1 MKKFLAIILAI
12 LGTVIFMT
20 SVSAELEPC
29 YNYYKL
35 SVGESFNLKTPDCT
49 YESLDTK
56 TATVDSEGNVKA
68 VSVGKTD
75 IIIKSA
81 GGEAKTTVIVDDG
94 KPVDLYA
101 KGYEGGEEKLIM
113 VLGDSLSYTTALNGN
128 AQNWH
133 GYIARQFNISV
144 NNYSKGGTC
153 ISSGG
158 VYPQSEWEGYG
169 PRLLRAIEGKVLTE
183 TDAVAKPGEVPD
195 ILLVLGG
202 TNDHLSNG
210 KGYPLGRPG
219 DRKTGALRGSVA
231 NIIETTY
238 KHYPETEIVFMT
250 PTNILNTEYGNT
262 GKNGSGFEFDDYVEA
277 IKETCAEYN
286 VKCID
291 LYNNDRTDLVSFATR
306 YHRETDGIH
315 PSAEGYNL
323 IGKVT
328 IEELERLGVIKTYGY
343 ETEPAGTKKLI
354 PGRPQIKPYYIY
366 DFETIAKRSS
376 QKGKFSYS
384 ASALISAQRYSSYIK
399 TEEGLKFTPVESR
412 TSRIAPTVTLNL
424 NMLTFPI
431 IDYPYVSLVYRT
443 SSKESNVNVFLG
455 GNDNHRSVLGES
467 DETKITSGELTN
479 LTLNVLDM
487 ANEGVTFGTE
497 EIFNDYYLAYEFFK
511 NTQSMAEDDY
521 VDIIGVGFFKDEE
534 TAKSFDGKNARGSG
548 FTDTLSH
555 WACDNI
561 DYVVRKGLFAG
572 LSSTKF
578 GPNENMT
585 RAMLVTVLSRMA
597 GDTENASEIPY
608 KDVASDAWYR
618 KAVAFAYSKNICDG
632 TDSFR
637 PDDNVTRE
645 ELADMLCRYAK
656 YMGKDTQGAELKFE
670 DSSQITE
677 SMKNSVSYC
686 VSAGIV
692 SGYENGRIFKPK
704 NSATRAEVATMIK
717 RYTDIKD

>member
-1 MKKFLAIILAI
+1 MFRQSLNPAI
-12 LGTVIFMT
+12 
-20 SVSAELEPC
+20 
-29 YNYYKL
+29 NYKL

-101 KGYEGGEEKLIM
+101 KDYEGSEEKLIM
-113 VLGDSLSYTTALNGN
+113 VIGDSLSASTALNGN

-133 GYIARQFNISV
+133 GYLARQFNISV

-153 ISSGG
+153 LSTKGF
-158 VYPQSEWEGYG
+158 YPQSDWEGFW
-169 PRLLRAIEGKVLTE
+169 PRLERAIKGEVLCD
-183 TDAVAKPGEVPD
+183 TDAVAKPGETPD
-195 ILLVLGG
+195 ILFVFGG
-202 TNDHLSNG
+202 INDHLSNG
-210 KGYPLGRPG
+210 TGFPLGKLG
-219 DRKTGALRGSVA
+219 ERKAGTMRGAVA
-231 NIIETTY
+231 QIIETTY
-238 KHYPETEIVFMT
+238 EHYPETEIVFMT
-250 PTNILNTEYGNT
+250 PTNIFKTDYGNT
-262 GKNGSGFEFDDYVEA
+262 GKNGSGFELDDYVDA
-277 IKETCAEYN
+277 IKDACAEYN
-286 VKCID
+286 VTCID
-291 LYNNDRTDLVSFATR
+291 LYNNDRTDLVSFGAR
-306 YHRETDGIH
+306 YHKAYDGIH
-315 PSAEGYNL
+315 PSMNGYKL

-328 IEELERLGVIKTYGY
+328 IDELEKLGVIKTHGY
-343 ETEPAGTKKLI
+343 TEESADVRKLSPGRSTKK
-354 PGRPQIKPYYIY
+354 PYFTY
-366 DFETIAKRSS
+366 DFEKIATLSRKE
-376 QKGKFSYS
+376 GKFSYS
-384 ASALISAQRYSSYIK
+384 ESALISAQRYSSYIK
-399 TEEGLKFTPVESR
+399 TDDGLRFTPVESR

-424 NMLTFPI
+424 NTLTFPI
-431 IDYPYVSLVYRT
+431 IDYPYVTLVYKT

-585 RAMLVTVLSRMA
+585 RAMLVTVLSRME

-632 TDSFR
+632 TDSFG

-670 DSSQITE
+670 DRSQITE